1 MSKQSLIICALD
13 RTPICDLMDNTPQ
26 RARNIIENRE
36 TNIITDLSFDL
47 PIANPKWINVVNEN
61 LVFFKDEY
69 YVIKKPTFNH
79 DEDGKLYVHV
89 ACKHYSNNLAEDLV
103 SIEEVTPRT
112 VEDLMKI
119 ALCYDENGNPTKGWT
134 VGRITVDRIVKRGL
148 EAMEQS
154 PFSILLT
161 IAEKYSGMLHFNSKS
176 MTVDLLELQD
186 TTRPTIDIR
195 GSKNLKS
202 VNISYDTSNMYTR
215 LYCYGAPDE
224 DGNELDIMS
233 VNPTGKPYIDNY
245 EYFYKLGYEKEF
257 VANNPQL
264 FVKTTIWRDSNYYDA
279 QDLYNDGVKELAKI
293 AQPVVDISITA
304 LDISALGGNNNPC
317 KLELGDCVSIVD
329 EELGLSTL
337 CNVIKREVNHEEP
350 HVLNITVTNSIT
362 YHDTLSKLFTDVNT
376 VSSVVT
382 SGGHIIGATTMD
394 GVKDYLN
401 LYYLNT
407 EQLEADYARIDTLEA
422 NYLSAEQIKATYIDA
437 NAIAATYATVGSLK
451 AVEAQ
456 IKDLDVTKLTAEL
469 ADIKELTAE
478 LADFDKLIA
487 DSVEI
492 EELKASNV
500 TVVGKLTATD
510 AEIDTI
516 KSTYAQVGS
525 FEAYKGTIENLFS
538 TNANIES
545 LKSEYINALKLET
558 DVAKITQLESAIAKI
573 ETLQASMA
581 TIEKLVSETIIT
593 QDLEASKA
601 TIESLTTKVANID
614 KAIIDIAQVED
625 LEAANAQIEN
635 LNTNYINA
643 VKVDVDSLNAKS
655 ATISQ
660 LTAYTLLS
668 DFGKFE
674 DLTAEN
680 FKAANANIGTL
691 NANLAN
697 IVNVLAGA
705 VGTGLLQTIHLTAD
719 NVVIDDAV
727 IKSAMIDN
735 INTDIVTI
743 GNDNIIISGSTQQF
757 KDNNGVVRIQI
768 GQDAEGN
775 FSFIVANENGA
786 TIIGVNGITE
796 NAVPDGLIVDKMVSD
811 DAGIQ
816 AKKIKYVDRDGD
828 KTLQTVIEA
837 EQGKVET
844 LIKET
849 TITNDDGSTT
859 SLKDAYTHTVQ
870 TVEGI
875 ETTIGDVTMLG
886 EGESLVSSITNIKA
900 TADGI
905 STQVSSIGG
914 QNLFYSC
921 SKDWVN
927 KTEGEDYIYVGCYK
941 ENTDNDME
949 GEYVTL
955 SLEIK
960 TDDTTSG
967 TFDICYYGVNNPTT
981 EDVITLFENIPLTD
995 LKKGKYVNTFI
1006 YPNTDALI
1014 ADKDGSMPLF
1024 TMVVRVTNVSG
1035 IFSVRKGMF
1044 QYGKLATEWQPSSD
1058 NVSESLSI
1066 ARQDSDKISWLIKSG
1081 DDETNFELT
1090 PRTATLVS
1098 NEINLKGLVTFS
1110 GLNSNLQQQIEFG
1123 GTLSNQT
1130 KNSGIELIDRR
1141 YEVDLNQTPFTY
1153 GAHEVVSATAL
1164 GSSSNESNLIKT
1176 TDYVQLYTDFIPW
1189 SFNESPFYCSA
1200 DVYYEGSTDGMIYIQ
1215 VGFFDESKQPI
1226 GSNNGWNLNL
1236 IRVAA
1241 VSKANAWVTYT
1252 YETNDLIVSDATNPR
1267 KLAKYIRFR
1276 YLPRYNSSTGVAYLR
1291 NFVIKQLGATSLTTA
1306 LIDTT
1311 RWASDAIVSGTTEI
1325 NGGYIKTNTIQ
1336 TKHLNVE
1343 EMFANQAYITKL
1355 KSVEIDADR
1364 ITSGTIKSNFI
1375 ELYGMEVKQ
1384 KDTGITTLYV
1394 EDSGD
1399 ITLRGSLESYNFVS
1413 GKTGWAINKN
1423 GDVEFND
1430 ITARGSVITN
1440 DGGIVSNGG
1449 SGENLQ
1455 QDTSFANGSISSYW
1469 RYNTNYF
1476 SVDTSMLCQG
1486 VNSVK
1491 FSRTGLTESSTV
1503 YLYTHTTANAVVPK
1517 VGEYYTVSAKFYTK
1531 NYSAIDG
1538 AKPFIGAWFYNLASD
1553 GTSTSIATGK
1563 VNIPFANNEWVDVSH
1578 TFQCPSGANR
1588 VAIVIGVYRNGE
1600 FWIAQPKLEQGD
1612 VATAWS
1618 LSPKDGIQQ
1627 VIFYAG
1633 SSYEE
1638 RESAPFI
1645 VYNDGSI
1652 KATKGQYSGLWTGDI
1667 QIGNI
1672 SIIDPSSNSGNDAI
1686 VTIQNGG
1693 NGVKRVQL
1701 RDTNQS
1707 DFAQNINITDNY
1719 YNTRILLGQD
1729 GVGTFVGGVVVGNAT
1744 NKITLNSTSI
1754 NINNSILNA
1763 SNGVMRVLSDA
1774 FKIGSAS
1781 ESTDVEIWGKTTL
1794 QNDLVA
1800 LGDINIGNKLKV
1812 NVKSNGVDIDFVE

>member
-304 LDISALGGNNNPC
+304 LDISTLGGNNNPC
-317 KLELGDCVSIVD
+317 KLELGDCVRIVD

-407 EQLEADYARIDTLEA
+407 EQLEAEYARIDTLEV
-422 NYLSAEQIKATYIDA
+422 NYLTAEQIKATYIDSES
-437 NAIAATYATVGSLK
+437 IAATYATIGSLN
-451 AVEAQ
+451 AVEAK
-456 IKDLDVTKLTAEL
+456 IKDLDVTTLTAQV

-487 DSVEI
+487 DSAEI

-500 TVVGKLTATD
+500 TVVGKLTATN
-510 AEIDTI
+510 AEIDNI
-516 KSTYAQVGS
+516 KATYAQVGS

-545 LKSEYINALKLET
+545 LKSEYIDALKLET
-558 DVAKITQLESAIAKI
+558 DVAKITQLESAIVKI

-581 TIEKLVSETIIT
+581 TIEKLTSETIVT

-601 TIESLTTKVANID
+601 TIESLDAKIANID

-635 LNTNYINA
+635 LNTSYINA
-643 VKVDVDSLNAKS
+643 VKADVDSLNAKS

-668 DFGKFE
+668 DFGEFQN
-674 DLTAEN
+674 LTAEN
-680 FKAANANIGTL
+680 FKATNATIGTL
-691 NANLAN
+691 DANL
-697 IVNVLAGA
+697 IEVINVLAGA

-735 INTDIVTI
+735 INTDIVKI
-743 GNDNIIISGSTQQF
+743 GNDNIVISGSTQQF

-768 GQDAEGN
+768 GQDSEGN
-775 FSFIVANENGA
+775 FTFVVADKDGA
-786 TIIGVNGITE
+786 TIIGADGITE
-796 NAVPDGLIVDKMVSD
+796 NAVPNGLIVNKMVSD
-811 DAGIQ
+811 DANIE
-816 AKKIKYVDRDGD
+816 AHKIKYVTKDGNT
-828 KTLQTVIEA
+828 TLQTHLEV
-837 EQGKVET
+837 EQGKLDT

-849 TITNDDGSTT
+849 TIENSTSATLDEGGVLVFDGETPFVDENGVLQFNDKVLEVTPYGVLDASGTIK
-859 SLKDAYTHTVQ
+859 LKDAYLHTVE
-870 TVEGI
+870 TVDGI
-875 ETTIGDVTMLG
+875 ETTVAKVQNDINGIDSRITKVELTAEGIKSDVSKVNSEVGAVKSTA
-886 EGESLVSSITNIKA
+886 EQTAEKFTWLVK
-900 TADGI
+900 
-905 STQVSSIGG
+905 
-914 QNLFYSC
+914 
-921 SKDWVN
+921 
-927 KTEGEDYIYVGCYK
+927 
-941 ENTDNDME
+941 
-949 GEYVTL
+949 
-955 SLEIK
+955 
-960 TDDTTSG
+960 SG
-967 TFDICYYGVNNPTT
+967 TNESNFT
-981 EDVITLFENIPLTD
+981 LTD
-995 LKKGKYVNTFI
+995 
-1006 YPNTDALI
+1006 
-1014 ADKDGSMPLF
+1014 
-1024 TMVVRVTNVSG
+1024 
-1035 IFSVRKGMF
+1035 
-1044 QYGKLATEWQPSSD
+1044 
-1058 NVSESLSI
+1058 
-1066 ARQDSDKISWLIKSG
+1066 
-1081 DDETNFELT
+1081 
-1090 PRTATLVS
+1090 RTATLIA
-1098 NEINLKGLVTFS
+1098 NDINLKGRVTFS
-1110 GLNSNLQQQIEFG
+1110 GLDSNTQDKINSG
-1123 GTLSNQT
+1123 GTLVNKT
-1130 KNSGIELIDRR
+1130 KSSGIELIDRR
-1141 YEVDLNQTPFTY
+1141 YEVDLAYSPFTY
-1153 GAHEVVSATAL
+1153 GEHEVVSATAL
-1164 GSSSNESNLIKT
+1164 DGSEIDTNLIKT

-1200 DVYYEGSTDGMIYIQ
+1200 DVYYEGSTDGLIYIQ
-1215 VGFFDESKQPI
+1215 VGFFDENKEPI

-1236 IRVAA
+1236 IRVNA
-1241 VSKANAWVTYT
+1241 VENANAWITYT
-1252 YETNDLIVSDATNPR
+1252 YETNSLIVSDATNPR

-1276 YLPRYNSSTGVAYLR
+1276 YLPRYNNGTGVAYLR

-1306 LIDTT
+1306 LINTT
-1311 RWASDAIVSGTTEI
+1311 RWASDAVVSGTTGI
-1325 NGGYIKTNTIQ
+1325 NGGYLKAYTVE
-1336 TKHLNVE
+1336 TKHLNVQ
-1343 EMFANQAYITKL
+1343 EMFANQAFINKL
-1355 KSVEIDADR
+1355 NAVDINAQQ

-1375 ELYGMEVKQ
+1375 DLYGMQVKQ
-1384 KDTGITTLYV
+1384 KDTDIVTLYV

-1430 ITARGSVITN
+1430 IVARGSVITN

-1455 QDTSFANGSISSYW
+1455 RDTSFANESISSYW

-1491 FSRTGLTESSTV
+1491 FSRTGLTESSIV

-1531 NYSAIDG
+1531 NYSVIDG
-1538 AKPFIGAWFYNLASD
+1538 AKPFIGVWFYNLASD
-1553 GTSTSIATGK
+1553 GTGTNIATDK

-1578 TFQCPSGANR
+1578 TFKCPSGANR
-1588 VAIVIGVYRNGE
+1588 VAIVIGAYRNGE
-1600 FWIAQPKLEQGD
+1600 FWIAQPKLEQGN

-1707 DFAQNINITDNY
+1707 DFAQNINVTDNY

-1729 GVGTFVGGVVVGNAT
+1729 GIGKFVSGVVVGNET

-1754 NINNSILNA
+1754 NINNSTLNA

-1812 NVKSNGVDIDFVE
+1812 NVKPNGVDIDFVE